1 MIDLRSLL
9 TQRPHGS
16 SSVWLQRNLLL
27 HGVMGQNRAAQKFD
41 SVNQKQSSYDWR
53 VLRAIDDAPQ
63 HSTQGLKGV

>member
-1 MIDLRSLL
+1 MINLPSLL

-27 HGVMGQNRAAQKFD
+27 HGVMGQNRAAERFN
-41 SVNQKQSSYDWR
+41 SLSTNNLW
-53 VLRAIDDAPQ
+53 AIDHAPQ